1 MPQDAAH
8 TDNATTSPCDAEPST
23 ASEAYGLRPGVHA
36 AVARFAEELAAI
48 VESRPEGER
57 SPGAAEC
64 LKELLATPDLLAP
77 EHRAGCDT
85 DYCRHVLYADPQGR
99 FTLLALVWQPGQQS
113 SVHGHTAW
121 CAMGVLEGR
130 PQIECFDVTI
140 DEDGQ
145 PHGTPRNSFE
155 CSPGEVCALQAG
167 LDDVHRV
174 GNRTDSTVI
183 SLHVYGCDLV
193 ADPQQINHTVLV

>member
-1 MPQDAAH
+1 
-8 TDNATTSPCDAEPST
+8 
-23 ASEAYGLRPGVHA
+23 
-36 AVARFAEELAAI
+36 VARFAEQLGTIIETCT
-48 VESRPEGER
+48 ETER
-57 SPGAAEC
+57 SPAAAEY

-130 PQIECFDVTI
+130 PQIECFDVTL
-140 DEDGQ
+140 DAEGNA
-145 PHGTPRNSFE
+145 HGTPRNSFD
-155 CSPGEVCALQAG
+155 CAPGDVCALQAG

-174 GNRTDSTVI
+174 GNQSDDTVI

-193 ADPQQINHTVLV
+193 ADPQRINQTVLV